1 MSTLT
6 QQIQEGKLA
15 QLGGK
20 TPNNTVAERLRS
32 DARFEKV
39 AHGVYRLADGVGA
52 AVQEERASEPDAFQF
67 GTIGEACKYLLED
80 AGPVGLS
87 ASTLARE
94 IQKRKLAKLGGKT
107 PNNSVAARLRSDARF
122 VNVALSVFALAKL
135 KDSSPHLFSS
145 RAALDWVQEAY
156 LGDGNGVFVPGDGED
171 DVEFLTESAS
181 LAPLKASDGYKAGV
195 QFRVSSMR
203 AAMSPPGSLY
213 SDVYNCLQNE
223 CKFSTWV
230 SLPVGA
236 STGVSRKVATFLKSF
251 LYKVRKLA
259 DADVNAINAAADA
272 AAAEKKK
279 KAKKAKKAKKRAR

>member
-1 MSTLT
+1 
-6 QQIQEGKLA
+6 
-15 QLGGK
+15 
-20 TPNNTVAERLRS
+20 VAERLRLN
-32 DARFEKV
+32 ALFEKV

-94 IQKRKLAKLGGKT
+94 IQKRKLAKLGGKK
-107 PNNSVAARLRSDARF
+107 PNNSVAACLRSDARF
-122 VNVALSVFALAKL
+122 VNVASGVFALAKL

-145 RAALDWVQEAY
+145 RAALDWVQEVQEAY

-181 LAPLKASDGYKAGV
+181 LAPLKASDGYEV
-195 QFRVSSMR
+195 RFRVSSMR

-279 KAKKAKKAKKRAR
+279 KAKKARKAKKRAR

>member
-1 MSTLT
+1 
-6 QQIQEGKLA
+6 
-15 QLGGK
+15 
-20 TPNNTVAERLRS
+20 
-32 DARFEKV
+32 
-39 AHGVYRLADGVGA
+39 
-52 AVQEERASEPDAFQF
+52 
-67 GTIGEACKYLLED
+67 
-80 AGPVGLS
+80 
-87 ASTLARE
+87 
-94 IQKRKLAKLGGKT
+94 
-107 PNNSVAARLRSDARF
+107 
-122 VNVALSVFALAKL
+122 VFALAKL

-145 RAALDWVQEAY
+145 RAALDWVQEVQEAY

-195 QFRVSSMR
+195 QFKVSSMR

-279 KAKKAKKAKKRAR
+279 KAKKARKAKKRAR